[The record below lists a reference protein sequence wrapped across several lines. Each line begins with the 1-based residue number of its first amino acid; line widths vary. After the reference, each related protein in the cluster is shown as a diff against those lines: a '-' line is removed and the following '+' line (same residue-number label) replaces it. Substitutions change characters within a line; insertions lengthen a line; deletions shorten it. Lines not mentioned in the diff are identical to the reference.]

1 MCSGR
6 YHDERRRDPV
16 RFTRR
21 HDEAVFRWH
30 LLETQSL
37 AGGSCPVDV
46 AGVWRWRRVRQGDRT
61 AQRGLPRRDVAN
73 VELSALDD
81 ALSAKVRLSKGFG
94 VAPQD
99 AELLGKGR
107 VESFP
112 EADLVL
118 YTAKLSLE
126 PTAGGPCGSEPVSL
140 ALSLYR
146 RGNAERVGGA
156 LTPYCGRDVWH
167 GVPAR
172 APLRITGKLPV
183 PK

>member
-1 MCSGR
+1 MKS
-6 YHDERRRDPV
+6 V
-16 RFTRR
+16 
-21 HDEAVFRWH
+21 AN
-30 LLETQSL
+30 
-37 AGGSCPVDV
+37 GSAIQCLSPGATMKQFSD
-46 AGVWRWRRVRQGDRT
+46 
-61 AQRGLPRRDVAN
+61 GLPKRRLLLAAVALSVLPACGDGEESAKVTARRSVGSLDLDIRDVAS

-99 AELLGKGR
+99 AELVGKGR

-118 YTAKLSLE
+118 YTAKLSVE